1 MTLRTSNL
9 NPSRPNSSQHHSR
22 AHLAGKPTW
31 GFTTILLLTAGLLL
45 SVTLAVM
52 LGPVAVAPGTIW
64 RIALSHL
71 PWLDQWIPVTWTKPE
86 QYIVWEI
93 RFPRVL
99 LGVVVG
105 AGLAVTGA
113 TIQALIRNSLAD
125 PYILGVSSGASV
137 TATLVIVF
145 GAFGFLGRLALPLS
159 AFIGSLAAMLMVFA
173 LARVAGS
180 ISTTRLLLAGV
191 AVSMMLSAV
200 TSFVVTMAPNEKG
213 IRDAMYWMMGSLAG
227 AQWDTLFIPSLIV
240 AVGTAV
246 LLTRYRSLNALLTGE
261 ETAVTLGVNVQ
272 AFRVLLVVVA
282 SLLTGA
288 VVSVSG
294 SIGFVGLMIPHI
306 IRLIVGSDHRRVLPV
321 SLLAGAIFVVW
332 ADVCA
337 RLVLAP
343 QELPIGIVTAVC
355 GGPFFVWLLR
365 RSSYSFGGEK

>member
-1 MTLRTSNL
+1 MTSGTSSVYPSKHNSRT
-9 NPSRPNSSQHHSR
+9 HI
-22 AHLAGKPTW
+22 AGKSAL
-31 GFTTILLLTAGLLL
+31 GFTTILLLLAAGLVL
-45 SVTLAVM
+45 SVTVAVM
-52 LGPVAVAPGTIW
+52 LGPVAVAPGTVW

-71 PWLDQWIPVTWTKPE
+71 PWLDQWLPVTWTRPE
-86 QYIVWEI
+86 EYIVWEI

-99 LGVVVG
+99 LGVIVG
-105 AGLAVTGA
+105 GGLAVTGA
-113 TIQALIRNSLAD
+113 AIQALIRNSLAD

-145 GAFGFLGRLALPLS
+145 GAFGILGRFALPLS
-159 AFIGSLAAMLMVFA
+159 AFLGSLAAMLMVFG
-173 LARVAGS
+173 LARVAGR

-200 TSFVVTMAPNEKG
+200 TSFIVTMAPNEKG

-227 AQWDTLFIPSLIV
+227 AQWDMLLIPTLII
-240 AVGTAV
+240 AAGTIV
-246 LLTRYRSLNALLTGE
+246 LLTQYRSLNALLTGE
-261 ETAVTLGVNVQ
+261 EAAVTLGVNVQ
-272 AFRVLLVVVA
+272 TFRVLLVIVA

-288 VVSVSG
+288 VVAVSG

-306 IRLIVGSDHRRVLPV
+306 VRLMVGSDHRRVLPV

>member
-1 MTLRTSNL
+1 MTSRTSHL
-9 NPSRPNSSQHHSR
+9 NPSRPNPSQHHSR

-99 LGVVVG
+99 LGVIVG

-200 TSFVVTMAPNEKG
+200 TSFIVTTAPNEKG

-240 AVGTAV
+240 VVGTAV

-306 IRLIVGSDHRRVLPV
+306 VRLVVGSDHRRVLPV